1 MVLESLPICQE
12 QTLQKVML
20 IVSVV
25 LIDKMQ
31 INKRIRAKNLTGPF
45 RNQLALSATRIGL
58 QGHVPSKSN
67 TRHTEPI
74 RLARRGPAYDQSN
87 HHTLHQISLKLSAQL
102 VQTLRIDFPKNTPKN
117 WCLHLRKIEA
127 DLDWKPEKS
136 MPSSSASLSGPA
148 CLEPKQ
154 TEEAASANQR

>member
-102 VQTLRIDFPKNTPKN
+102 VQTLTIDFPKNPPKK
-117 WCLHLRKIEA
+117 LVFA
-127 DLDWKPEKS
+127 SEKDR
-136 MPSSSASLSGPA
+136 G
-148 CLEPKQ
+148 
-154 TEEAASANQR
+154 